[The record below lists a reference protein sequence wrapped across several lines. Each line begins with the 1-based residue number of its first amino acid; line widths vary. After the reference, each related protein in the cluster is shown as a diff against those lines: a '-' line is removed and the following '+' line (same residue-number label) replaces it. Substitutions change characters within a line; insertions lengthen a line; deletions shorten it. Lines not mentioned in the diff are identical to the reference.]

1 VRVLD
6 QGAETRVIERGT
18 GEREGAAVLYDREI
32 FAVWFGAWIGQREES
47 CEERWCT
54 EQRKELRCHVR
65 VPTQVC

>member
-1 VRVLD
+1 MRVLD
-6 QGAETRVIERGT
+6 QGAETRVIERGI
-18 GEREGAAVLYDREI
+18 GDREGAAVLYDREI